1 MYVRAWFMFTVAN
14 ASIDCRKRLV
24 RLLTHPS
31 AQPLCLQFLL
41 GRETWSADMFD
52 LLPSIDIEHPKAIGS
67 FFSAYLEVAHCPK
80 VQDAESINKITAAL
94 AVMAENCN
102 IILLGPL
109 ARPRKLLGGDPHHC
123 KINWLCVQSGMIL
136 ELIRPSSLPDPVWHV
151 KNKMLPLLQ
160 NHPAIWNFLTSG
172 PQAPE
177 VDLKA
182 KLKEYFRKTRAQ
194 EIPNLVK
201 SELLTK
207 WGLANNENTRRALRI
222 EYGAILKES
231 GLEYMTIERN
241 WLRKLAI
248 LWVAIITQAK
258 KTGLVSGPH
267 EDNRYALL
275 VDGLDWSGVSRLAQG
290 VAPPE
295 LQAQYTKHFCFNLF
309 RNYGSRHF
317 NQQMLYVWNWVSLEG
332 EFSMSP

>member
-67 FFSAYLEVAHCPK
+67 FFSAYLGVAHCPK
-80 VQDAESINKITAAL
+80 DGTSVYDGSGTSSKPEDTLVGEALRICKGHKESLSLGHEEIVRRRANRIDPKVFLIHERMTAPDATSFWVSMTRYAVQDAESINKITAAL
-94 AVMAENCN
+94 AVMAENCD
-102 IILLGPL
+102 IILPGPL
-109 ARPRKLLGGDPHHC
+109 ARPRKLLGGDPHHF

-151 KNKMLPLLQ
+151 TNKMLPLLQ
-160 NHPAIWNFLTSG
+160 NHPAIWNFPTSG

-201 SELLTK
+201 FELLTK
-207 WGLANNENTRRALRI
+207 
-222 EYGAILKES
+222 
-231 GLEYMTIERN
+231 
-241 WLRKLAI
+241 
-248 LWVAIITQAK
+248 
-258 KTGLVSGPH
+258 
-267 EDNRYALL
+267 
-275 VDGLDWSGVSRLAQG
+275 
-290 VAPPE
+290 
-295 LQAQYTKHFCFNLF
+295 
-309 RNYGSRHF
+309 
-317 NQQMLYVWNWVSLEG
+317 
-332 EFSMSP
+332 